1 MPTTY
6 LDEGVFSA
14 LVGLAK
20 SARVVGDLKNSADA
34 ILGLGNFIKT
44 GKFDSKTAA
53 LYKSNKAKRAAEKYR
68 KSTSIARASKDLIMS
83 FPTIC
88 SDVISPE
95 TAAMINKAVERKNV
109 QMIQMIAAAAHLQGY
124 NGQDVIKQ
132 IHTNMGINFNVDDYV
147 DAMLA
152 LGDTFNESVSLEGVP
167 YNTLAE
173 DYRDAFLATLNICYP
188 LDSLSESSINDY
200 VVKGAYSISPT
211 VVKLTEAK
219 NRKNNQHRNRNN
231 NQHRNRKNNQYSSR
245 VRHPEPFD
253 GNTYG
258 RSPELQRTRDQQYD
272 DAFRRYESMV
282 DTKELRNR
290 NDRINQTINS
300 GNPSYDY
307 YKDKSADLAEKK
319 FKYQKKKDEK
329 DRSDYYERVASDD
342 LRDERD
348 YEYRVDRDKIEDQ
361 RYDARQNAE
370 MLSAKSDYFSK
381 QLLDSDVKKAN
392 ELMPTMIVLRYQVAD
407 PDKDPSAVNS
417 DIQDEFIAGVKS
429 RLIAVPSQEIMDRII
444 DMNRNGVN
452 MNNLIRATSKE
463 TSFTRDFLAGIQ
475 QAKIDAKKDSKLS
488 KSNPI
493 WRSLQA
499 RSNRSRIN
507 RLARV
512 SNSAAAITTLI
523 ISVQEVESIKAEY
536 NIDLLNP
543 VVASEFMAT
552 YNLMALVI
560 VDEQNAVAHF
570 IYDGDV
576 YFEDLAFASLE
587 KDNDRSYKQ
596 VVSLLNRIR

>member
-1 MPTTY
+1 
-6 LDEGVFSA
+6 
-14 LVGLAK
+14 
-20 SARVVGDLKNSADA
+20 
-34 ILGLGNFIKT
+34 
-44 GKFDSKTAA
+44 
-53 LYKSNKAKRAAEKYR
+53 
-68 KSTSIARASKDLIMS
+68 
-83 FPTIC
+83 
-88 SDVISPE
+88 
-95 TAAMINKAVERKNV
+95 MINKAVERKNV

-124 NGQDVIKQ
+124 SGQDVIKQ

-188 LDSLSESSINDY
+188 LNSLSESSINDY
-200 VVKGAYSISPT
+200 AVKGAYSISPT

-219 NRKNNQHRNRNN
+219 HRKNNQRNN
-231 NQHRNRKNNQYSSR
+231 SW
-245 VRHPEPFD
+245 VRHPEPYTDQNDVF
-253 GNTYG
+253 G
-258 RSPELQRTRDQQYD
+258 RSPELQRTRDQKYD
-272 DAFRRYESMV
+272 DAFRRLESEV
-282 DTKELRNR
+282 DTKELGNR
-290 NDRINQTINS
+290 NKKIDQTIAS

-307 YKDKSADLAEKK
+307 YKDKAADLANKK
-319 FKYQKKKDEK
+319 FKYQKKRDKKKMAWDK
-329 DRSDYYERVASDD
+329 

-348 YEYRVDRDKIEDQ
+348 YDYRVDRDKIEDQ

-370 MLSAKSDYFSK
+370 MLKAKSDHFSK

-407 PDKDPSAVNS
+407 PDKDPSAVTS

-429 RLIAVPSQEIMDRII
+429 RLISVPSQEIMDRVI

>member
-6 LDEGVFSA
+6 LNEGVFSA

-34 ILGLGNFIKT
+34 IMGLGNFIKT

-188 LDSLSESSINDY
+188 LNSLSESSINDY
-200 VVKGAYSISPT
+200 AVKGAYSISPT

-219 NRKNNQHRNRNN
+219 HRKNNQRNHRNN
-231 NQHRNRKNNQYSSR
+231 NQRNNSW
-245 VRHPEPFD
+245 VRHPEPYTDQNNVFA
-253 GNTYG
+253 

-272 DAFRRYESMV
+272 DAFRRFESEV

-290 NDRINQTINS
+290 NEKIDQTIAS

-307 YKDKSADLAEKK
+307 YKDKSADLAKKK
-319 FKYQKKKDEK
+319 FKYQKKQDKKKMAWDK
-329 DRSDYYERVASDD
+329 

-348 YEYRVDRDKIEDQ
+348 YDYRVGRDEIEDQ

-370 MLSAKSDYFSK
+370 MLKAKSDHFAK

-407 PDKDPSAVNS
+407 PDKDPSAVTS

-429 RLIAVPSQEIMDRII
+429 RLISVPSQEIMDRVI

>member
-6 LDEGVFSA
+6 LNEGVFSA

-34 ILGLGNFIKT
+34 IMGLGNFIKT

-219 NRKNNQHRNRNN
+219 HRKNNQH
-231 NQHRNRKNNQYSSR
+231 SSR

-258 RSPELQRTRDQQYD
+258 RSPELQRTRDQKYD
-272 DAFRRYESMV
+272 DAFRRFESMV

-290 NDRINQTINS
+290 NEKIDQTLKS
-300 GNPSYDY
+300 KNPSYDY
-307 YKDKSADLAEKK
+307 YKDKSADLANKK
-319 FKYQKKKDEK
+319 FKYQKDQDKQNRADNYQKMAW
-329 DRSDYYERVASDD
+329 DR
-342 LRDERD
+342 LRDRRD
-348 YEYRVDRDKIEDQ
+348 YDYRVGRDEIEDQ

-370 MLSAKSDYFSK
+370 MLKAKSDHFSK

-407 PDKDPSAVNS
+407 PDKDPSAVTS

-429 RLIAVPSQEIMDRII
+429 RLISVPSQEIMDRVI

>member
-6 LDEGVFSA
+6 LNEGVFSA

-34 ILGLGNFIKT
+34 IMGLGNFIKT

-200 VVKGAYSISPT
+200 AVKCAYSINPT

-219 NRKNNQHRNRNN
+219 NRKSNQH
-231 NQHRNRKNNQYSSR
+231 SSR

-258 RSPELQRTRDQQYD
+258 RSPELQRTRDQKYD
-272 DAFRRYESMV
+272 DAFRRFESMV

-290 NDRINQTINS
+290 NEKIDQTFKSN
-300 GNPSYDY
+300 NPSYDY
-307 YKDKSADLAEKK
+307 YKDKSADLANKK
-319 FKYQKKKDEK
+319 FKYQKDQDKQN
-329 DRSDYYERVASDD
+329 RSDYYTKLATDK
-342 LRDERD
+342 LRDKRD
-348 YEYRVDRDKIEDQ
+348 YNYRVGRDEIEDQ

-370 MLSAKSDYFSK
+370 MLKAKSDYFAK

-407 PDKDPSAVNS
+407 PDKDPSAVTS

-429 RLIAVPSQEIMDRII
+429 RLISVPSQEIMDRVI

-523 ISVQEVESIKAEY
+523 ISVQEVESVKAEY

>member
-6 LDEGVFSA
+6 LNEGVFSA

-34 ILGLGNFIKT
+34 IMGLGNFIKT

-219 NRKNNQHRNRNN
+219 NRKNNQHRNR
-231 NQHRNRKNNQYSSR
+231 KNNQYSSR
-245 VRHPEPFD
+245 VRHPEPYTDQNNVFA
-253 GNTYG
+253 

-272 DAFRRYESMV
+272 DAFRRFESEV
-282 DTKELRNR
+282 DIKELRNR
-290 NDRINQTINS
+290 NEKLDQTKNS
-300 GNPSYDY
+300 NNPSYDY

-319 FKYQKKKDEK
+319 FKYQKKQDKKNRADNYQK
-329 DRSDYYERVASDD
+329 MASDR
-342 LRDERD
+342 LRDRRD
-348 YEYRVDRDKIEDQ
+348 YDYRVGRDEIEDQ

-370 MLSAKSDYFSK
+370 MLNAKSDHFSK

-407 PDKDPSAVNS
+407 PDKDPSAVTS

-429 RLIAVPSQEIMDRII
+429 RLISVPSQEIMDRVI

-523 ISVQEVESIKAEY
+523 ISVQEVESVKAEY

>member
-173 DYRDAFLATLNICYP
+173 DYRDAFLTTLNICYP
-188 LDSLSESSINDY
+188 LNSLSESSINDY
-200 VVKGAYSISPT
+200 AVKGAYSINPT

-219 NRKNNQHRNRNN
+219 NRKNNQH
-231 NQHRNRKNNQYSSR
+231 SSR

-253 GNTYG
+253 RNTYG

-307 YKDKSADLAEKK
+307 YKDKSADLAQKK
-319 FKYQKKKDEK
+319 FDYQKDQDKAN
-329 DRSDYYERVASDD
+329 RSDYYEKIASDR

-348 YEYRVDRDKIEDQ
+348 YNYRVGRDKIEDQ

-370 MLSAKSDYFSK
+370 MLRAKSDHFSK